1 MSDCDWYEQG
11 FESLEQ
17 AQDAWQC
24 QAESAAEYWAAEHAP
39 WAAEHGHAYDDE
51 SVRRA
56 GLIMARIESGKF
68 DDEALARAIALA
80 TDIAYGKES
89 VVEQPTTKEDV
100 RMSTAK
106 HCLTC
111 SCLKDDFKVGT
122 LLLADDGNIWAK
134 VGNPS
139 DFPWSPVM
147 SKVGQH
153 GGYTLDYLQK
163 PVQILVPTELPR

>member
-24 QAESAAEYWAAEHAP
+24 QAESAAEYWAAEHA
-39 WAAEHGHAYDDE
+39 
-51 SVRRA
+51 
-56 GLIMARIESGKF
+56 
-68 DDEALARAIALA
+68 
-80 TDIAYGKES
+80 TDIASGKES
-89 VVEQPTTKEDV
+89 AVEQPTTKEDV

-111 SCLKDDFKVGT
+111 SCLKDDFKVGA
-122 LLLADDGNIWAK
+122 LLLADDGVIWAK

-139 DFPWSPVM
+139 DFPWSPV
-147 SKVGQH
+147 VGTVGKH

-163 PVQILVPTELPR
+163 PVQILVPTELP